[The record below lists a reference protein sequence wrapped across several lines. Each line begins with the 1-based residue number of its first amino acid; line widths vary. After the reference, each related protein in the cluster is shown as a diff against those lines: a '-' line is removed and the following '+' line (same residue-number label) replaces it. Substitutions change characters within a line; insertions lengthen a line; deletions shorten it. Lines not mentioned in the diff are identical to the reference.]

1 LPSGVSVS
9 SHESIFVVVMTGP
22 VAKSGAGAG
31 IAARV
36 VVVVTAGVFEPRV
49 VRAVSAFAPSASGAI
64 CPASIM

>member
-9 SHESIFVVVMTGP
+9 SHESIFVAVMTGP

-31 IAARV
+31 IAAR